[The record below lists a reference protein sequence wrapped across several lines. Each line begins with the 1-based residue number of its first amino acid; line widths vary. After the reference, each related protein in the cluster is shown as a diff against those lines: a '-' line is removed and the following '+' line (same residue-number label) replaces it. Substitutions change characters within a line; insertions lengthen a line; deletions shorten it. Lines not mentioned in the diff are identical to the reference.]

1 MKIFF
6 YIFIFLLAG
15 CGDGNGN
22 GYVDDDYDYGNDSEN
37 DYIYSDHTISV
48 GSYYYNPQELVV
60 ELGQSVKWVNSGGV
74 HDVEI
79 TSGPISFYLDACS
92 GSCIIGTHTFNQVGT
107 YNYICSIGNHA
118 QQGMIGSI
126 IVVENIDY

>member
-1 MKIFF
+1 MGFNLKIF
-6 YIFIFLLAG
+6 YILLIFLFS
-15 CGDGNGN
+15 CDN
-22 GYVDDDYDYGNDSEN
+22 DDNN
-37 DYIYSDHTISV
+37 DYVNSDFTVNV
-48 GSYYYNPQELVV
+48 GSYYYNPQHLEI
-60 ELGQSVKWVNSGGV
+60 ELGQSVRWINSSGF

-92 GSCIIGTHTFNQVGT
+92 GSCVIGAYTFNQLGT

-126 IVVENIDY
+126 TVVENIDY

>member
-6 YIFIFLLAG
+6 YFLLIFLFS
-15 CGDGNGN
+15 CDN
-22 GYVDDDYDYGNDSEN
+22 DDSN
-37 DYIYSDHTISV
+37 DYENSDFTVNV
-48 GSYYYNPQELVV
+48 GSYYYNPQHLEI
-60 ELGQSVKWVNSGGV
+60 ELGLSVRWINSSGF

-92 GSCIIGTHTFNQVGT
+92 GSCLIGSYTFNQLGT

-126 IVVENIDY
+126 TVVENIDY